1 MHTSGAECEVKWT
14 VWASLSEWVKW
25 WGEKTTT
32 QTKTLHL
39 KWQALKWSSC
49 SYGSVSW
56 YPSDNKGKSG
66 WLTHTVHQPTW
77 WSRLS
82 PPAVGF
88 SACPGSPLV
97 LTLQPAR
104 QRGRRRLHQ
113 ASSTV
118 TLSSKAEYQTVIFQT
133 LLRAF
138 VVYLISFSHLYWTW
152 ASLHTKL
159 TAFGKVTCKGKKSD
173 GVASCCLLN
182 NQGRQVV
189 FALADN
195 RVVSSLYYF
204 PA

>member
-1 MHTSGAECEVKWT
+1 MTGIKVNQLFLQ
-14 VWASLSEWVKW
+14 VSELVP
-25 WGEKTTT
+25 
-32 QTKTLHL
+32 
-39 KWQALKWSSC
+39 KWQQRKVQRGL
-49 SYGSVSW
+49 VS
-56 YPSDNKGKSG
+56 
-66 WLTHTVHQPTW
+66 LTQRYQPTW
-77 WSRLS
+77 RSLLS

-104 QRGRRRLHQ
+104 QQGRGRLHR
-113 ASSTV
+113 APSTV
-118 TLSSKAEYQTVIFQT
+118 TLSSKAEYQTVILQT

-152 ASLHTKL
+152 ASLRTKL